1 MIKRKKMIATVITI
15 GSLFIVNVIPVF
27 AATGNAYG
35 HQIEYSNAILSSTR
49 AQAVTTCSTA
59 NNVEATV
66 HVTYTDGEPG
76 KFVTRTATGITAIVA
91 TANINGYINTITS
104 HHKVWVSDQG
114 QVKTWEKSLP

>member
-1 MIKRKKMIATVITI
+1 MKRKKMIATIIII
-15 GSLFIVNVIPVF
+15 GSLFTANVMPVF

-35 HQIEYSNAILSSTR
+35 HVINYYNTILSSTR

-59 NNVEATV
+59 NNVEVTLNVFYTDAYPGRVSTQTANGIAAAVATV
-66 HVTYTDGEPG
+66 
-76 KFVTRTATGITAIVA
+76 
-91 TANINGYINTITS
+91 NINGYINTITS